1 MKSSNYKSTTEQNL
15 KAMRNAL
22 RLATGSRAERG
33 KVGIF
38 AIIPKYSKDETK
50 VTNWYQDGAY
60 NGLPERITFRT
71 ERTKCETDAPTVE
84 ESHTLP
90 EVLHAEEMLV
100 SNCAR
105 DGETLRDAIVFITR
119 TPCKKCAACLVQAG
133 IKKLY
138 YFSVHPHGDG
148 LPILEEAGIPTEK
161 LTFDQ
166 DILEE
171 KYL

>member
-1 MKSSNYKSTTEQNL
+1 MRSNNYKDTEEQNYR
-15 KAMRNAL
+15 AMEQAL
-22 RLATGSRAERG
+22 RLATHSHAERG

-38 AIIPKYSKDETK
+38 AIIPKYGRDGIKI
-50 VTNWYQDGAY
+50 TNWYMDGAW
-60 NGLPERITFRT
+60 NDLPERIIWRT

-105 DGETLRDAIVFITR
+105 DGETLYNATVFITR
-119 TPCKKCAACLVQAG
+119 TPCTKCAAHLIQAG

-138 YFSVHPHGDG
+138 YFSEHPHGDG
-148 LPILEEAGIPTEK
+148 LPLLEEAGIPTEK
-161 LTFDQ
+161 LNFEQ
-166 DILEE
+166 NILEE